1 MQGGRDR
8 AFRNALRA
16 VVILVGLG
24 TLVLGGCSQGT
35 KQKYNLAIEENQ
47 ELRRRVAALQTAK
60 DATDAQNAELIRAME
75 EMQAELARGTPAPG
89 ATSGFNQPLLGS
101 DLAGVTVGTR
111 GQDLV
116 IAVAGDVLF
125 DSGKATIKTS
135 AQRTLDRVADVLK
148 SRYPSHE
155 IRVEG
160 YTDSDP
166 IRKSGW
172 KSNEHLSFER
182 AISVE
187 HYLVSKGIPNDRIY
201 SAAFGPARPRAT
213 KQESRRVEI
222 VVLGPTR

>member
-1 MQGGRDR
+1 MRGGRSGGSR
-8 AFRNALRA
+8 WVRVSVLALS
-16 VVILVGLG
+16 LG
-24 TLVLGGCSQGT
+24 ATLLGGCSQGT

-75 EMQAELARGTPAPG
+75 EMQAELAKGPAAPG
-89 ATSGFNQPLLGS
+89 VESQFQPLAGA
-101 DLAGVTVGTR
+101 DMAGVTVGTR
-111 GQDLV
+111 GQDIV

-148 SRYPSHE
+148 SRYPTYE

-172 KSNEHLSFER
+172 KTNEHLSFER

-187 HYLVSKGIPNDRIY
+187 QYLVGRGLSNDRVH
-201 SAAFGPARPRAT
+201 SAAFGPAKPRGT

-222 VVLGPTR
+222 VVLGPAQ